1 MYSAPLNDVEKQN
14 AKLNLGIHEI
24 LGYITKELNGS
35 FFRFCGGVQTE
46 VQGGV
51 QREEAITGRAGL
63 QQQVTSPK
71 LAKSIEIQSS

>member
-1 MYSAPLNDVEKQN
+1 LKNVENQN
-14 AKLNLGIHEI
+14 AKLNLGIHEV

-46 VQGGV
+46 VQAGV

-63 QQQVTSPK
+63 RQQATSPK
-71 LAKSIEIQSS
+71 LAKSIEIQFS